1 MQLFSEHLD
10 KKKSLHK
17 DLILYA
23 LSLEISFAHIII
35 IIFFFA
41 SFYPNQGSRVTQG
54 GTLLN
59 GVCDMDVRVKTRI
72 ESKIRH

>member
-35 IIFFFA
+35 IIFF
-41 SFYPNQGSRVTQG
+41 
-54 GTLLN
+54 LL
-59 GVCDMDVRVKTRI
+59 VFIQIKAQ
-72 ESKIRH
+72 ESLKVERY

>member
-35 IIFFFA
+35 IIFF
-41 SFYPNQGSRVTQG
+41 
-54 GTLLN
+54 LL
-59 GVCDMDVRVKTRI
+59 VFIQIKAQ
-72 ESKIRH
+72 ESLKVERYWMEYAIWM